1 MTMPNAISDLANQ
14 YAYKRD
20 VPSTDGKDSVEIAS
34 VSSKSMQISHEQES
48 VQKSALDSNELAS
61 KVENL
66 NQLIS
71 RDLEFSVDDETGQ
84 QVLRVI
90 DSKTGELIRQVPSE
104 QILHVISQVQKATEG
119 MLQGVLLDDN
129 F

>member
-20 VPSTDGKDSVEIAS
+20 VPSTDGKDSVEITP
-34 VSSKSMQISHEQES
+34 VSSESVEISHEQES

-66 NQLIS
+66 NQLVS

-90 DSKTGELIRQVPSE
+90 DSKTGELIRQVPSD

-119 MLQGVLLDDN
+119 MLQGVLLDDK

>member
-1 MTMPNAISDLANQ
+1 MPNVITDLANQ

-20 VPSTDGKDSVEIAS
+20 VPSTDGKSSVEIKPK
-34 VSSKSMQISHEQES
+34 SSEPVKISPKQDQALEE
-48 VQKSALDSNELAS
+48 KSAIDPSELAS

-66 NQLIS
+66 NQLVS

-90 DSKTGELIRQVPSE
+90 DSETGKVIRQVPSD

-119 MLQGVLLDDN
+119 MLQGVLLDDK

>member
-1 MTMPNAISDLANQ
+1 MPNVITDLATQ

-20 VPSTDGKDSVEIAS
+20 VPSTDGKSSVEIQPK
-34 VSSKSMQISHEQES
+34 SSEPVKISPKQDQALEE
-48 VQKSALDSNELAS
+48 KSAIDPSELAS

-66 NQLIS
+66 NQLVS

-90 DSKTGELIRQVPSE
+90 DSETGKVIRQVPSD

-119 MLQGVLLDDN
+119 MLQGVLLDDK

>member
-1 MTMPNAISDLANQ
+1 MPNVITDLANQ

-20 VPSTDGKDSVEIAS
+20 VPSTDGKGSVEIQPK
-34 VSSKSMQISHEQES
+34 SSEPVKISQEQALEE
-48 VQKSALDSNELAS
+48 KSAIDPSELAS

-66 NQLIS
+66 NQLVS

-90 DSKTGELIRQVPSE
+90 DSETGKVIRQVPSD

-119 MLQGVLLDDN
+119 MLQGVLLDDK

>member
-1 MTMPNAISDLANQ
+1 MPNVITDLANQ

-20 VPSTDGKDSVEIAS
+20 VPSTDGKGSVEIQPK
-34 VSSKSMQISHEQES
+34 SSEPVKSSPKRDQALEE
-48 VQKSALDSNELAS
+48 KSAIDPSELAS

-66 NQLIS
+66 NQLVS

-90 DSKTGELIRQVPSE
+90 DSETGKVIRQVPSD

-119 MLQGVLLDDN
+119 MLQGVLLDDK

>member
-1 MTMPNAISDLANQ
+1 MPNVITDLANQ

-20 VPSTDGKDSVEIAS
+20 VPSTDGKGSVEIQPK
-34 VSSKSMQISHEQES
+34 SSEPVKISQEQELEE
-48 VQKSALDSNELAS
+48 KSAIDPSELAS

-66 NQLIS
+66 NQLVS

-90 DSKTGELIRQVPSE
+90 DSETGKVIRQVPSD

-119 MLQGVLLDDN
+119 MLQGVLLDDK

>member
-1 MTMPNAISDLANQ
+1 MPNVSTDLANQ

-20 VPSTDGKDSVEIAS
+20 VPSTDGKGSVEIQPK
-34 VSSKSMQISHEQES
+34 SSEPVKISQEQELEE
-48 VQKSALDSNELAS
+48 KSAIDPSYLAS

-66 NQLIS
+66 NQLVS

-90 DSKTGELIRQVPSE
+90 DSETGKVIRQVPSD

-119 MLQGVLLDDN
+119 MLQGVLLDDK

>member
-1 MTMPNAISDLANQ
+1 MPNAITDLANQ

-20 VPSTDGKDSVEIAS
+20 VPGTDGKASVEIK
-34 VSSKSMQISHEQES
+34 SKGSEAVQISQQQDQPLKE
-48 VQKSALDSNELAS
+48 KSAIDSLELAS
-61 KVENL
+61 KVEDL
-66 NQLIS
+66 NQLVS
-71 RDLEFSVDDETGQ
+71 RSLEFSVDDETGQ

-90 DSKTGELIRQVPSE
+90 DSETGKVIRQVPSD

-119 MLQGVLLDDN
+119 MPQGVLLDDK

>member
-1 MTMPNAISDLANQ
+1 M
-14 YAYKRD
+14 
-20 VPSTDGKDSVEIAS
+20 E
-34 VSSKSMQISHEQES
+34 E
-48 VQKSALDSNELAS
+48 KSAIDPSELAS

-66 NQLIS
+66 NQLVS

-90 DSKTGELIRQVPSE
+90 DSETGKVIRQVPSD

-119 MLQGVLLDDN
+119 MLQGVLLDDK

>member
-1 MTMPNAISDLANQ
+1 MPNVITDLANQ

-20 VPSTDGKDSVEIAS
+20 VPSTDGKSSVEIQPK
-34 VSSKSMQISHEQES
+34 SSEPVKISPKQDQALEE
-48 VQKSALDSNELAS
+48 KSAIDPSELAS

-66 NQLIS
+66 NQLVS

-90 DSKTGELIRQVPSE
+90 DSETGKVIRQVPSD

-119 MLQGVLLDDN
+119 MLQGVLLDDK